1 MRLSLAGRLVV
12 LVALAACSSSPTG
25 PLSAA
30 ELREL
35 SAAESLWR
43 QRGPAHY
50 SIEMRR
56 LCFCGGEVTEW
67 ATVEVRNNTVL
78 AQTML
83 NGTPVSPSLWSS
95 RPPVSTLFT
104 EIREMRAFWLKDI
117 QVTYD
122 ATTGYP
128 SRVQYIENDNIADAG
143 SVLEVRNLIA
153 LTP

>member
-1 MRLSLAGRLVV
+1 MPGF
-12 LVALAACSSSPTG
+12 
-25 PLSAA
+25 A
-30 ELREL
+30 E
-35 SAAESLWR
+35 A
-43 QRGPAHY
+43 
-50 SIEMRR
+50 
-56 LCFCGGEVTEW
+56 TEW

-122 ATTGYP
+122 AATGYP